1 MAISAELVKKLRQ
14 LTDAPMM
21 DCKKALVETEG
32 DIETAIEL
40 MRKSGQAKAAKKASR
55 VTAEGVLL
63 AQVSNDVGVLL
74 EINSETDFVARD
86 QNFQAFATQVVEL
99 ALQHQCQ
106 DVAELSQQ
114 IVPDAAQTVEEV
126 RQALISKVGENINL
140 RRLTLLQSP
149 QAVVGQYVHGGR
161 IGVLV
166 ALQGGDED
174 LAKDI
179 AMHIAAS
186 GPLVVTPEQVDQDL
200 IAKERDIFTAQA
212 EQSGKPADIIEKMV
226 QGRIKKF
233 LQEVSLLG
241 QPFVK
246 KPDETV
252 ADLLKAEG
260 AEVISFVRF
269 VLGEG
274 IEKES
279 VNFADEVMAQVQS

>member
-114 IVPDAAQTVEEV
+114 IVSDATQTVEEV

-166 ALQGGDED
+166 ALQGGDEN

-246 KPDETV
+246 NPDETV